1 MDATAETPHARH
13 WYDFFHSTR
22 PLQALLFTLAAAII
36 LPILGARWYTGEIMW
51 PLFIAGYAGAALAF
65 TTALFWDRH
74 QRLEDEVRQREA
86 DRERA
91 AERLREEQERRM
103 VEARRRFGALEL
115 ELARLKTSID
125 RTKLEQH
132 HYKHF
137 FPDLPTGSWEA
148 ASGPL
153 AVIVSDYELMADLST
168 FYGHVQELRWRLRFK
183 AQPDTDDAM
192 VNSMIDTLAS
202 QMADAVDTLL
212 EQVRE
217 QIQNPQ
223 VEHIVGAP
231 PTQRPPTSGVAR
243 RRQFTGAIRAQTPE
257 EIERALAQQRLAGLE
272 GSPPKPDGSS

>member
-1 MDATAETPHARH
+1 MPGPR
-13 WYDFFHSTR
+13 SR
-22 PLQALLFTLAAAII
+22 S
-36 LPILGARWYTGEIMW
+36 
-51 PLFIAGYAGAALAF
+51 
-65 TTALFWDRH
+65 
-74 QRLEDEVRQREA
+74 
-86 DRERA
+86 
-91 AERLREEQERRM
+91 
-103 VEARRRFGALEL
+103 RRRSSGTVTPGSRTRSVSEQQTASGRPSGSGRSRTG
-115 ELARLKTSID
+115 ARLKTSID

-192 VNSMIDTLAS
+192 VNSMIDTLAA

-231 PTQRPPTSGVAR
+231 QTQRPPTSGVAR

>member
-1 MDATAETPHARH
+1 MDVTAEKPERRR
-13 WYDFFHSTR
+13 YDILHSTR
-22 PLQALLFTLAAAII
+22 PLQALLLTLAAAIT

-74 QRLEDEVRQREA
+74 SRLEDEVRQREA
-86 DRERA
+86 DRQRA

-115 ELARLKTSID
+115 ELLRLKTSID

-137 FPDLPTGSWEA
+137 FPDLPTGSWGA

-183 AQPDTDDAM
+183 AQPDTDEAM
-192 VNSMIDTLAS
+192 VNSMIDTLAA
-202 QMADAVDTLL
+202 QMADAVDVLL

-217 QIQNPQ
+217 EIQNPQ

-231 PTQRPPTSGVAR
+231 QTQRPPASGVAR

-257 EIERALAQQRLAGLE
+257 EIERALAQQQLAGLE
-272 GSPPKPDGSS
+272 GSPAAPDGTS

>member
-1 MDATAETPHARH
+1 MDATAETPHERH

-74 QRLEDEVRQREA
+74 SRLEDEVRQREA
-86 DRERA
+86 DRQRA

-192 VNSMIDTLAS
+192 VNSMIDTLAA
-202 QMADAVDTLL
+202 QMADGVDTLL

-231 PTQRPPTSGVAR
+231 QTQRPPTSGVAR

-272 GSPPKPDGSS
+272 GTPPKPDGSS